1 MHSKISVV
9 IPIYNEEGNI
19 INLIDELIP
28 IVDKIG
34 GEIIIVDDNSNDAS
48 RDLILKKKNNVN
60 IEILLLQHAKQYGQS
75 AGLLT
80 GIKAAK
86 NDLIVTL
93 DGDGQNDP
101 KDITSMLKVWE
112 DNNENSYLLV
122 IGHRQNRQ
130 DNWSRRYASLMAKR
144 FRKFILKD
152 STPDSGCGIKV
163 FSRNLFLSLPYFDHI
178 HRFLPALT
186 RRHGGSVIS
195 HIVSHRNRSSGVS
208 KYSNWQRF
216 RVGMIITNNINL
228 AKKAKYYS
236 FRFLVFFFTW
246 WSYFICICNL

>member
-112 DNNENSYLLV
+112 DNNENSYVLV
-122 IGHRQNRQ
+122 IGHRKNRQ

-216 RVGMIITNNINL
+216 RVGLIDLYGVSWLI
-228 AKKAKYYS
+228 KRSS
-236 FRFLVFFFTW
+236 FPIKLKDEDK
-246 WSYFICICNL
+246 

>member
-60 IEILLLQHAKQYGQS
+60 IEILLLEHAKQYGQS

-112 DNNENSYLLV
+112 DNNENSYVLV
-122 IGHRQNRQ
+122 IGHRKNRQ

-152 STPDSGCGIKV
+152 ITPDSGCGIKV

-216 RVGMIITNNINL
+216 RVGLIDLYGVSWLIRRS
-228 AKKAKYYS
+228 S
-236 FRFLVFFFTW
+236 FPIKLKDEEK
-246 WSYFICICNL
+246 

>member
-1 MHSKISVV
+1 MNTELNKVINMHSKISVV

-34 GEIIIVDDNSNDAS
+34 GEIIIVDDNSNDGS

-60 IEILLLQHAKQYGQS
+60 TEILLLKHSKQYGQS

-101 KDITSMLKVWE
+101 KDITSMIKVWE
-112 DNNENSYLLV
+112 DNNENSSLLV

-216 RVGMIITNNINL
+216 RVGLIDLYGVSWLI
-228 AKKAKYYS
+228 KRSS
-236 FRFLVFFFTW
+236 FPIKLKDEEK
-246 WSYFICICNL
+246 

>member
-60 IEILLLQHAKQYGQS
+60 IEILLLEHAKQYGQS

-101 KDITSMLKVWE
+101 KDINSMLKVWE

-216 RVGMIITNNINL
+216 RVGLIDLYGVSWLI
-228 AKKAKYYS
+228 KRSS
-236 FRFLVFFFTW
+236 FPIKLKDEDK
-246 WSYFICICNL
+246 

>member
-101 KDITSMLKVWE
+101 KDITSMVKVWE

-216 RVGMIITNNINL
+216 RVGLIDLYGVSWLI
-228 AKKAKYYS
+228 KRSS
-236 FRFLVFFFTW
+236 FPIKLKDEDK
-246 WSYFICICNL
+246 

>member
-112 DNNENSYLLV
+112 DNNENSCLLV

-216 RVGMIITNNINL
+216 RVGLIDLYGVSWLI
-228 AKKAKYYS
+228 KRSS
-236 FRFLVFFFTW
+236 FPIKLKDEEK
-246 WSYFICICNL
+246 

>member
-48 RDLILKKKNNVN
+48 RDLVLKKKNNVN
-60 IEILLLQHAKQYGQS
+60 IEILLLEHAKQYGQS

-112 DNNENSYLLV
+112 NNNENSYLLV

-152 STPDSGCGIKV
+152 ITPDSGCGIKV

-216 RVGMIITNNINL
+216 RVGLIDLYGVSWLI
-228 AKKAKYYS
+228 KRSS
-236 FRFLVFFFTW
+236 FPIKLKDEDK
-246 WSYFICICNL
+246 

>member
-112 DNNENSYLLV
+112 DNNENSCLLV

-216 RVGMIITNNINL
+216 RVGLIDLYGVSWLIRRS
-228 AKKAKYYS
+228 S
-236 FRFLVFFFTW
+236 FPIKLKDEEK
-246 WSYFICICNL
+246 

>member
-28 IVDKIG
+28 IVDKNG

-101 KDITSMLKVWE
+101 KDINSMLKVWE

-216 RVGMIITNNINL
+216 RVGLIDLYGVSWLI
-228 AKKAKYYS
+228 KRSS
-236 FRFLVFFFTW
+236 FPIKLKDEDK
-246 WSYFICICNL
+246 

>member
-28 IVDKIG
+28 IIDKIG

-60 IEILLLQHAKQYGQS
+60 IEILLLEHAKQYGQS

-101 KDITSMLKVWE
+101 KDITSMLKIWE
-112 DNNENSYLLV
+112 DNNENSCLLV

-152 STPDSGCGIKV
+152 ITPDSGCGIKV
-163 FSRNLFLSLPYFDHI
+163 FSRHLFLSLPYFDHI

-216 RVGMIITNNINL
+216 RVGLIDLYGVSWLIRRS
-228 AKKAKYYS
+228 S
-236 FRFLVFFFTW
+236 FPIKLKDEEK
-246 WSYFICICNL
+246 

>member
-101 KDITSMLKVWE
+101 KDINSMLKVWE
-112 DNNENSYLLV
+112 DNNENSYVLV
-122 IGHRQNRQ
+122 IGHRKNRQ

-216 RVGMIITNNINL
+216 RVGLIDLYGVSWLI
-228 AKKAKYYS
+228 KRSS
-236 FRFLVFFFTW
+236 FPIKLKDEDK
-246 WSYFICICNL
+246 

>member
-216 RVGMIITNNINL
+216 RVGLIDLYGVSWLI
-228 AKKAKYYS
+228 KRSS
-236 FRFLVFFFTW
+236 FPIKLK
-246 WSYFICICNL
+246 NEDK

>member
-101 KDITSMLKVWE
+101 KDITSMIKVWE

-216 RVGMIITNNINL
+216 RVGLIDLYGVSWLI
-228 AKKAKYYS
+228 KRSS
-236 FRFLVFFFTW
+236 FPIKLKDEDK
-246 WSYFICICNL
+246 

>member
-60 IEILLLQHAKQYGQS
+60 IEILLLKHAKQYGQS

-216 RVGMIITNNINL
+216 RVGLIDLYGVSWLI
-228 AKKAKYYS
+228 KRSS
-236 FRFLVFFFTW
+236 FPIKLKDEDK
-246 WSYFICICNL
+246 

>member
-34 GEIIIVDDNSNDAS
+34 GEIIIVDDNSNDTS

-60 IEILLLQHAKQYGQS
+60 TEILLLQHAKQYGQS

-80 GIKAAK
+80 GIQAAK

-101 KDITSMLKVWE
+101 KDIISMLKVWE
-112 DNNENSYLLV
+112 SNNENSYLLV

-216 RVGMIITNNINL
+216 RVGLIDLYGVSWLI
-228 AKKAKYYS
+228 KRSS
-236 FRFLVFFFTW
+236 FPIKLKDEDK
-246 WSYFICICNL
+246 

>member
-34 GEIIIVDDNSNDAS
+34 GEIIIVDDNSDDAS

-93 DGDGQNDP
+93 DGDGQNAP

-112 DNNENSYLLV
+112 DNNENSYVLV
-122 IGHRQNRQ
+122 IGHRKNRQ

-216 RVGMIITNNINL
+216 RVGLIDLYGVSWLI
-228 AKKAKYYS
+228 KRSS
-236 FRFLVFFFTW
+236 FPIKLKDEDK
-246 WSYFICICNL
+246 

>member
-34 GEIIIVDDNSNDAS
+34 GEIIIVDDNSDDAS

-60 IEILLLQHAKQYGQS
+60 IEILLLEHARQYGQS

-101 KDITSMLKVWE
+101 KDINSMLKVWE

-208 KYSNWQRF
+208 KYNNWQRF
-216 RVGMIITNNINL
+216 RVGLIDLYGVSWLI
-228 AKKAKYYS
+228 KRSS
-236 FRFLVFFFTW
+236 FPIKLKDEDK
-246 WSYFICICNL
+246 

>member
-101 KDITSMLKVWE
+101 KDIISMLKVWE
-112 DNNENSYLLV
+112 SNNENSYLLV

-216 RVGMIITNNINL
+216 RVGLIDLYGVSWLIRRS
-228 AKKAKYYS
+228 S
-236 FRFLVFFFTW
+236 FPIKLKDEEK
-246 WSYFICICNL
+246 

>member
-28 IVDKIG
+28 IVDNIG

-112 DNNENSYLLV
+112 DNNENSYVLV
-122 IGHRQNRQ
+122 IGHRKNRQ

-216 RVGMIITNNINL
+216 RDKEFN
-228 AKKAKYYS
+228 
-236 FRFLVFFFTW
+236 
-246 WSYFICICNL
+246 

>member
-34 GEIIIVDDNSNDAS
+34 GEIIIVDDNSSDAS

-60 IEILLLQHAKQYGQS
+60 IEILLLEHAEQYGQS

-112 DNNENSYLLV
+112 DRNENSYLLV

-152 STPDSGCGIKV
+152 ITPDSGCGIKV

-216 RVGMIITNNINL
+216 RVGLIDLYGVSWLIRRS
-228 AKKAKYYS
+228 S
-236 FRFLVFFFTW
+236 FPIKLKDEEK
-246 WSYFICICNL
+246 

>member
-28 IVDKIG
+28 IVSKIG
-34 GEIIIVDDNSNDAS
+34 GEIIIVDDNSSDAS

-60 IEILLLQHAKQYGQS
+60 IEILLLEHAKQYGQS

-152 STPDSGCGIKV
+152 ITPDSGCGIKV

-216 RVGMIITNNINL
+216 RVGLIDLYGVSWLIRRS
-228 AKKAKYYS
+228 S
-236 FRFLVFFFTW
+236 FPIKLKDEEK
-246 WSYFICICNL
+246 

>member
-101 KDITSMLKVWE
+101 KDITSMLKVWK

-216 RVGMIITNNINL
+216 RVGLIDLYGVSWLI
-228 AKKAKYYS
+228 KRSS
-236 FRFLVFFFTW
+236 FPIKLKDEDK
-246 WSYFICICNL
+246 

>member
-1 MHSKISVV
+1 MNSKISVV

-60 IEILLLQHAKQYGQS
+60 IEILLLKHAKQYGQS

-112 DNNENSYLLV
+112 DNNENSCLLV

-216 RVGMIITNNINL
+216 RVGLIDLYGVSWLI
-228 AKKAKYYS
+228 KRSS
-236 FRFLVFFFTW
+236 FPIKLKDEEK
-246 WSYFICICNL
+246 

>member
-101 KDITSMLKVWE
+101 KDITSMLKIWE

-216 RVGMIITNNINL
+216 RVGLIDLYGVSWLI
-228 AKKAKYYS
+228 KRSS
-236 FRFLVFFFTW
+236 FPIKLKDEDK
-246 WSYFICICNL
+246 

>member
-60 IEILLLQHAKQYGQS
+60 IEILLLEHAEQYGQS

-152 STPDSGCGIKV
+152 ITPDSGCGIKV

-216 RVGMIITNNINL
+216 RVGLIDLYGVSWLI
-228 AKKAKYYS
+228 KRSS
-236 FRFLVFFFTW
+236 FPIKLKDEDK
-246 WSYFICICNL
+246 

>member
-48 RDLILKKKNNVN
+48 RDLVLKKKNNVN

-112 DNNENSYLLV
+112 NNNENSYLLV

-152 STPDSGCGIKV
+152 ITPDSGCGIKV

-216 RVGMIITNNINL
+216 RVGLIDLYGVSWLIRRS
-228 AKKAKYYS
+228 S
-236 FRFLVFFFTW
+236 FPIKLKDEDK
-246 WSYFICICNL
+246 

>member
-19 INLIDELIP
+19 INLIEELIP

-101 KDITSMLKVWE
+101 KDINSMLKVWE

-216 RVGMIITNNINL
+216 RVGLIDLYGVSWLI
-228 AKKAKYYS
+228 KRSS
-236 FRFLVFFFTW
+236 FPIKLKDEDK
-246 WSYFICICNL
+246 

>member
-216 RVGMIITNNINL
+216 RVGLIDLYGVSWLI
-228 AKKAKYYS
+228 KRSS
-236 FRFLVFFFTW
+236 FPIKLKDEDK
-246 WSYFICICNL
+246 

>member
-101 KDITSMLKVWE
+101 KDINSMLKVWE

-216 RVGMIITNNINL
+216 RVGLIDLYGVSWLIKRSSFPIKLKDEDKKINKG
-228 AKKAKYYS
+228 AD
-236 FRFLVFFFTW
+236 
-246 WSYFICICNL
+246 

>member
-48 RDLILKKKNNVN
+48 RDLVLKKKNNVN
-60 IEILLLQHAKQYGQS
+60 IEILLLEHAKQYGQS

-216 RVGMIITNNINL
+216 RVGLIDLYGVSWLI
-228 AKKAKYYS
+228 KRSS
-236 FRFLVFFFTW
+236 FPIKLKDEDK
-246 WSYFICICNL
+246 

>member
-1 MHSKISVV
+1 MQSKISVV

-48 RDLILKKKNNVN
+48 RDLILKKKNNVK
-60 IEILLLQHAKQYGQS
+60 IEILLLKHTKQYGQS

-112 DNNENSYLLV
+112 DNNENSDLLV
-122 IGHRQNRQ
+122 IGHRKNRQ

-152 STPDSGCGIKV
+152 ITPDSGCGIKV
-163 FSRNLFLSLPYFDHI
+163 FPRNLFLSLPYFDHI

-208 KYSNWQRF
+208 KYNNWQRF
-216 RVGMIITNNINL
+216 RVGLIDLYGVSWLI
-228 AKKAKYYS
+228 KRSS
-236 FRFLVFFFTW
+236 FPIKLKDEEK
-246 WSYFICICNL
+246 